1 MNNCHGCNEETDK
14 EWCEY
19 CQVLAPLIL
28 NYSIE
33 SLGTSKEFE
42 KLHARMG
49 NPEPIITRVW
59 RAFADMEKD
68 GIEWLNRKPLSEFEY
83 KWITEAPPPWK
94 ISQEN
99 FYQIENEYGLRDPDI
114 RKLLHRGGIL
124 PDESYL
130 SYADQSFFIDGTKLN
145 IPYRDLSK
153 MVLTKGAEEIDW
165 KTLLFSLHLATT
177 NHRASNIDR
186 DRFIPANMKT
196 HPMYV
201 VKNRRSF
208 ITRQDWVTQLGRRTL
223 REDNIRAFYKEN
235 LRLFETTS
243 WSNTWFS
250 KENNHNN
257 QNNNRNVPINL
268 IIRNGRLMI
277 RVRRGE
283 KWRLIRVANNPEIW
297 AQMINWSLS
306 APGHPE
312 RINIDCFQQQLFA
325 DTDSHLLKREDIR
338 GINFLRG
345 IIDNSDKVA
354 LILANSSEKKDY
366 SIRVEGSS
374 GEFYKIKPG
383 LGPHNTRFK
392 VTACGAETDRRR
404 RELCIVE
411 RPELRKLVLGD
422 ALGSIAMA
430 LLNDENSSK
439 HIGTLRVH
447 LSKIGRGGNQEEY
460 HRVQREI
467 ANFQNRIR
475 ELNDIRDAN
484 QRRGNRNF
492 DVVNAQLED
501 LVNQLQRLEHI
512 RRMEEHGR

>member
-68 GIEWLNRKPLSEFEY
+68 GIEWLNRKNVPESEY
-83 KWITEAPPPWK
+83 KWIIESPPPWK

-99 FYQIENEYGLRDPDI
+99 FHQIENEYGVRDPDI

-130 SYADQSFFIDGTKLN
+130 SYADQSFFIDGTKIN

-153 MVLTKGAEEIDW
+153 MVLANGAEEIDW
-165 KTLLFSLHLATT
+165 KTLLFSLHLATI
-177 NHRASNIDR
+177 NHRASSVDR

-201 VKNRRSF
+201 VKNSSF
-208 ITRQDWVTQLGRRTL
+208 ITQDWVMRFDRRN
-223 REDNIRAFYKEN
+223 RHEGNIRAFYREN
-235 LRLFETTS
+235 LRLFETMP
-243 WSNTWFS
+243 WSNTWLS
-250 KENNHNN
+250 KENNYNN

-297 AQMINWSLS
+297 AQLINWSLS
-306 APGHPE
+306 APSHPD

-325 DTDSHLLKREDIR
+325 DTDSYLLKREDIR

-345 IIDNSDKVA
+345 IIENSDRVA
-354 LILANSSEKKDY
+354 LILANSSEQKDH
-366 SIRVEGSS
+366 SIRVEGTS

-383 LGPHNTRFK
+383 LGPHNTRFR
-392 VTACGAETDRRR
+392 VTACGAETGRRR

-411 RPELRKLVLGD
+411 IPELRKLVLGD

-430 LLNDENSSK
+430 LLDDENSSK
-439 HIGTLRVH
+439 HIGTLRAH
-447 LSKIGRGGNQEEY
+447 LSNIGRGGNQEVVDGV
-460 HRVQREI
+460 RRQI
-467 ANFQNRIR
+467 DILQNQIR
-475 ELNDIRDAN
+475 ELGELADVHQIAN
-484 QRRGNRNF
+484 
-492 DVVNAQLED
+492 LEN
-501 LVNQLQRLEHI
+501 LVNQLQRLEHVRLMELH
-512 RRMEEHGR
+512 RR